1 MSVDHNVPSASPRSV
16 GAKSPS
22 RLARRGFVLGGLAV
36 VAVGSTRWFNLT
48 AQAGQ
53 NGTLSTPDAHA
64 QAKAGQI
71 TLVDIRRPDEWR
83 RTGVPASG
91 MALDMRRKDFT
102 DVLLARV
109 GGNKDAPVALICA
122 RGVRSRNMTLRLRKA
137 GFTQIIDVP
146 EGMLGSGAGP
156 GWLKRGLPTKKP

>member
-1 MSVDHNVPSASPRSV
+1 MTQAHDKPSDTPRS
-16 GAKSPS
+16 GGRKTPS

-48 AQAGQ
+48 AQAEGD
-53 NGTLSTPDAHA
+53 GKLSTPDAHA
-64 QAKAGQI
+64 QATDGTI
-71 TLVDIRRPDEWR
+71 TLVDIRRPDEWN

-91 MALDMRRKDFT
+91 MALDMRRKDFV

-109 GGNKDAPVALICA
+109 DGKKDAPIALICA
-122 RGVRSRNMTLRLRKA
+122 RGVRSRGMTARLRKA
-137 GFTQIIDVP
+137 GFTRIIDVP

-156 GWLKRGLPTKKP
+156 GWLKRGLPVKRP